1 MITISSTG
9 NFEKTYAFLKR
20 ISDKTIFDR
29 LSAYGEEGVLALEQA
44 TPKDSGLT
52 SKSWFYEIQKTPTSY
67 SIIWNNRNVV
77 NGVPIAILIQV
88 GHATA
93 TGGYV
98 SGRDYINPALRPI
111 FDKIVESIWK
121 EVVAK

>member
-1 MITISSTG
+1 MITITSTG
-9 NFEKTYAFLKR
+9 KFEKTDAFLKR

-29 LSAYGEEGVLALEQA
+29 LSYYGEEGVRALEQA
-44 TPKDSGLT
+44 TPKDSGFT
-52 SKSWFYEIQKTPTSY
+52 AKSWFYEIQKTPTSY